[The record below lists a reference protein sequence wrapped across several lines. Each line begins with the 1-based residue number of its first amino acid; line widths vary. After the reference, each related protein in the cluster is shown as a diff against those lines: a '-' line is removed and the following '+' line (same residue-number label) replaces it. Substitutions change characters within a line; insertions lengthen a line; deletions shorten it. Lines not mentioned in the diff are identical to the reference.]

1 MMFII
6 VIGFFFH
13 TNPASVCNITESSGI
28 DQHQKAAWFLKTT
41 GQCEE
46 KTKRL
51 FSFCNR
57 YRRDFGRPI
66 QCNAYVSKPLEN
78 DIGFRK
84 V

>member
-41 GQCEE
+41 GNVR
-46 KTKRL
+46 KRRSG
-51 FSFCNR
+51 FFP
-57 YRRDFGRPI
+57 F
-66 QCNAYVSKPLEN
+66 VT
-78 DIGFRK
+78 DIGVILAGRSSAALMYQSL
-84 V
+84 

>member
-13 TNPASVCNITESSGI
+13 TNPASVCNITESSDI
-28 DQHQKAAWFLKTT
+28 DQHQKAACFLKTT

-51 FSFCNR
+51 FPFVTGIGVL
-57 YRRDFGRPI
+57 FAKPI
-66 QCNAYVSKPLEN
+66 QHRA
-78 DIGFRK
+78 D
-84 V
+84 

>member
-13 TNPASVCNITESSGI
+13 ANPASVCNITESSDI

-46 KTKRL
+46 KAKRL
-51 FSFCNR
+51 FPF
-57 YRRDFGRPI
+57 
-66 QCNAYVSKPLEN
+66 VT
-78 DIGFRK
+78 DIGVILAGRSSAALMYQSL
-84 V
+84 